1 LAKNMALPLD
11 SDNPPMEAR
20 PVHDLPEGEQW
31 RYEPKWDGFRCLA
44 FRDGEMVELRSKS
57 GQNLGR
63 YFPDVT
69 AAVGALAARQFVL
82 DGEIIIPIERRLSFE
97 ALQLRLHPAAS
108 RVNKLAAEHPA
119 IYIAFDLLVGPDGKR
134 LTDPLLTVE
143 RRSTPSSR
151 PNMAAQRSGC
161 PRAPP
166 IGRPRSAGSTALAAT
181 STASSP
187 SAPTCPISAAA
198 ATACRNTS

>member
-1 LAKNMALPLD
+1 MALPLD
-11 SDNPPMEAR
+11 PSNPPMEAR

-44 FRDGEMVELRSKS
+44 FRDGDTVELRSKS
-57 GQNLGR
+57 GQPLGR
-63 YFPDVT
+63 YFPDVA
-69 AAVGALAARQFVL
+69 AAVAELTARQFLL

-134 LTDPLLTVE
+134 LTDLPFTDRRAVLDAFLATE
-143 RRSTPSSR
+143 RGDPTIRLSP
-151 PNMAAQRSGC
+151 
-161 PRAPP
+161 
-166 IGRPRSAGSTALAAT
+166 STADR
-181 STASSP
+181 
-187 SAPTCPISAAA
+187 AAA
-198 ATACRNTS
+198 LRWLDRLGGDIDG